1 MWGLRITTLLAA
13 YILLD
18 HFLLIVQLALG
29 LVVVFVMATVS
40 VVVGCW
46 CGRKRK
52 KQYQVDAPEKGI
64 PENDNSGEQQQLSH
78 RVSIL
83 DERKVS

>member
-1 MWGLRITTLLAA
+1 M
-13 YILLD
+13 
-18 HFLLIVQLALG
+18 
-29 LVVVFVMATVS
+29 VVFVITTVS

-46 CGRKRK
+46 CGRKKK

-64 PENDNSGEQQQLSH
+64 PENGNSGKQQLSH
-78 RVSIL
+78 RVSVL

>member
-1 MWGLRITTLLAA
+1 M
-13 YILLD
+13 
-18 HFLLIVQLALG
+18 FIVQLALG
-29 LVVVFVMATVS
+29 LVVVFVVTTVS

-52 KQYQVDAPEKGI
+52 KQYQVESPEKGI
-64 PENDNSGEQQQLSH
+64 PENDNGIKQQLSH

-83 DERKVS
+83 DEKKVS